1 MTDSNYII
9 FYVLKLYLK
18 KNHFYVLKRFLAYLC
33 VKTIF
38 KKKNHFYVLKRFLVY
53 LCVKTVFYVLKRFFT
68 FWEKSEKKDRF
79 YV

>member
-1 MTDSNYII
+1 MMMDDRFKLNIKFMI
-9 FYVLKLYLK
+9 MMMDDRFKLY
-18 KNHFYVLKRFLAYLC
+18 NILC

-68 FWEKSEKKDRF
+68 FWEKREKKDRF